1 MKILQKKI
9 RMFSKNYEQIIIGY
23 GLLSIGLTLLLLFI
37 QTSGIFWLILGTV
50 SLIVAIYIIKKER
63 KDRNT
68 FFQSDADQTEKF

>member
-1 MKILQKKI
+1 
-9 RMFSKNYEQIIIGY
+9 MFSKNYGQIIIGY

-68 FFQSDADQTEKF
+68 FFQSDADPTEKF

>member
-1 MKILQKKI
+1 MV
-9 RMFSKNYEQIIIGY
+9 SKNYGQIIIGY

-50 SLIVAIYIIKKER
+50 SLIVAIWIIKKER

-68 FFQSDADQTEKF
+68 FFQSDSGQTDNF